1 MDHPVQLSWAM
12 ADEALWPYRGPLSTS
27 GIENLRDGE
36 VRRARAGFRIEIGN
50 DGWSWPLGAPITT
63 AEKLARQGLRGKA
76 LDAALLSQTSRQ
88 IRLAALTEQLPDPG
102 NRVTLDPG
110 EKDVYGVPLPRLA
123 YRLGDYVHEG
133 LAAARAAHDE
143 IFARLGA
150 TGIKHRPVA
159 EGAGHIIGTAR
170 MGRDPRASVV
180 DRELRSHDHGNL
192 FILGSAVFPTSGTAN
207 PTLTIAALSLRAVA
221 AVKATLAG

>member
-1 MDHPVQLSWAM
+1 M
-12 ADEALWPYRGPLSTS
+12 
-27 GIENLRDGE
+27 
-36 VRRARAGFRIEIGN
+36 
-50 DGWSWPLGAPITT
+50 
-63 AEKLARQGLRGKA
+63 
-76 LDAALLSQTSRQ
+76 
-88 IRLAALTEQLPDPG
+88 EQLPDPE
-102 NRVTLDPG
+102 NHVTLDPQ

-123 YRLGDYVHEG
+123 YRLGDYVWEG
-133 LAAARAAHDE
+133 LAAARAAHGE

-150 TGIKHRPVA
+150 TGIQHRPVA

-170 MGRDPRASVV
+170 MGRDPRSSVV

-221 AVKATLAG
+221 AVKVTLAG